1 MTVKNTWAT
10 GEAVT
15 AADLNAL
22 ATEAN
27 AGTKRTV
34 VTVSA
39 SQTLAALTD
48 TDYIVLVTSAGAPVL
63 PTAVNNKSRYTIK
76 NISTVN
82 RTIATT
88 SAQTIDGVTS
98 ILIRADQSV
107 DVISDNANWRL
118 I

>member
-1 MTVKNTWAT
+1 MTVKNTWAA
-10 GEAVT
+10 GEVVS
-15 AADLNAL
+15 AAELNAL

-27 AGTKRTV
+27 SGTKRTV

-48 TDYIVLVTSAGAPVL
+48 TDYVVLVTSAGAPVL

-98 ILIRADQSV
+98 VVIRADQSV
-107 DVISDNANWRL
+107 DIISDNANWRL